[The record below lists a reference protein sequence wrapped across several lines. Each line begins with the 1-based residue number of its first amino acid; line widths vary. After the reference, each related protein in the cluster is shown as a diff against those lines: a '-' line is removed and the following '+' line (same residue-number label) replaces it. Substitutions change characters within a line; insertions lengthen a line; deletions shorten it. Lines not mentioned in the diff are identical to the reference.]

1 MTKLKLGMPHL
12 NYHGLD
18 QVWLSKHLGNQ
29 HWEMLSKG
37 PAKTKDNE
45 RLYASF
51 FCASINF
58 NQGQH
63 LYQEGDDVEFDSKI
77 FKFNGKI
84 YRSMHTISNNNNTTT
99 AIFDSIFVKK
109 DLNSHALIKDEPD
122 AGNINDIAKI
132 DRVFIDEHKKLK
144 KELRESN
151 ITEELVELPFNPETY
166 FNAVKILYFAN
177 YLNLVAQC
185 EYQCIPEL
193 KQPIKDLTIY
203 YFSNISAGDRV
214 YGITT
219 VDGATYTTKLYAN
232 NKAIA
237 VCTINR

>member
-1 MTKLKLGMPHL
+1 MKKLKLGMPHL

-18 QVWLSKHLGNQ
+18 QIWLAKTIGHT
-29 HWEMLSKG
+29 HWEMLSNG

-51 FCASINF
+51 FCVKLDF

-63 LYQEGDDVEFDSKI
+63 LYKEGDEVSFDSTI
-77 FKFNGKI
+77 FKFNNQI
-84 YRSMHTISNNNNTTT
+84 YRTMHTISNGENVTT
-99 AIFDSIFVKK
+99 AILESIFVKK
-109 DLNSHALIKDEPD
+109 DLTSNALVRDDPD
-122 AGNINDIAKI
+122 AANINDIAKI
-132 DRVFIDEHKKLK
+132 DKVFIDEHKKLK
-144 KELRESN
+144 KELRNGE
-151 ITEELVELPFNPETY
+151 ITESLVELPFSPETY
-166 FNAVKILYFAN
+166 FNAVKILYCAN

-185 EYQCIPEL
+185 EYQCIPKL
-193 KQPIKDLTIY
+193 KDPIKDLTIY
-203 YFSNISAGDRV
+203 YFANIEVGDKV

-219 VDGATYTTKLYAN
+219 VEGSTYTTKLYAN